1 MKQRKR
7 GYKKLSVQKNTNWFQ
22 KKSQLSVST
31 FIGENMRTYARFDH
45 PCRAEAS
52 DRRGCSLIEVI
63 RPNNRDGHA
72 RNLSSELGGH
82 YYSKRGR
89 YLNPYLLRVT
99 MIRPERNMPD
109 ELAPSIK
116 QFERLTKKR
125 K

>member
-63 RPNNRDGHA
+63 RPNSRDGHA
-72 RNLSSELGGH
+72 RNLSSELGGQ
-82 YYSKRGR
+82 
-89 YLNPYLLRVT
+89 LLFKKGK
-99 MIRPERNMPD
+99 I
-109 ELAPSIK
+109 
-116 QFERLTKKR
+116 FEPLPITSHHDKTRKKHAR
-125 K
+125 